1 MECCYL
7 GSSRYKMGAAVREI
21 CRDIRSYLTNCIT
34 YYRLHL
40 PLWRHSTLNIF
51 PWAIGGDGGC
61 ASSVL
66 DLVCRCSDS
75 GGMVTSTIL
84 QSQRYSNYLLLRL
97 FL

>member
-1 MECCYL
+1 
-7 GSSRYKMGAAVREI
+7 MGAAVREI